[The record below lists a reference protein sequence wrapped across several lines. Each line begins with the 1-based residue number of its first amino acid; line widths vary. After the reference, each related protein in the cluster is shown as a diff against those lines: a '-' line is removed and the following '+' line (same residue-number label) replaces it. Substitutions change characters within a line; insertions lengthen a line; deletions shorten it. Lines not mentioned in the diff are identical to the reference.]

1 MAIIFIPALIKLL
14 DHAQKN
20 QSTPLSRDEVEQIRD
35 NATAVSVPDAIALE
49 MAKNGSWVDINPEHC
64 WEEWQDYRRVMAI
77 PQQ

>member
-20 QSTPLSRDEVEQIRD
+20 QSTPLSRDEGEQIRD
-35 NATAVSVPDAIALE
+35 NATAVNVPDAIALE
-49 MAKNGSWVDINPEHC
+49 MAKNGSWVDINPERC
-64 WEEWQDYRRVMAI
+64 WEEWQDYRRVMAV